1 MKKITYLVIT
11 LLAMAM
17 MPSCGNKVEQEQITR
32 EDSINTELNDSLA
45 TAIAEKDSLMA
56 LMNDISDGMNRL
68 KELQDVVSVSNLSG
82 ETPDRKAQLR
92 SDMELL
98 QKSVAER
105 KKRLEDLEKRLS
117 QSRSYNDEM
126 RKTAILNCDTY
137 GVPADFRTM
146 DAHHLEFGDGTF
158 DLVVSRDVLW
168 NLDDPARV
176 YEEMYR
182 VLRPGGKL
190 IVFDGNFYL
199 YAHDPAYE
207 SMNVERHIEIY
218 HKDEP
223 DCRERLLRVADMA
236 TKLPASKDRR
246 PQWDMNQLV
255 CLGAERVSAVSYPE
269 NRIEITENG
278 KRSYLPFTFAVSGFK
293 G

>member
-1 MKKITYLVIT
+1 
-11 LLAMAM
+11 
-17 MPSCGNKVEQEQITR
+17 
-32 EDSINTELNDSLA
+32 
-45 TAIAEKDSLMA
+45 MA
-56 LMNDISDGMNRL
+56 LTQKEINDRWTKGSENYDRIIHDELESFRVEGWRKLISAQTGDRPGLEVLDCGCGPAFFTIILARAGCRVTGIDAAEGML
-68 KELQDVVSVSNLSG
+68 D
-82 ETPDRKAQLR
+82 KAR
-92 SDMELL
+92 RNVE
-98 QKSVAER
+98 
-105 KKRLEDLEKRLS
+105 
-117 QSRSYNDEM
+117 
-126 RKTAILNCDTY
+126 
-137 GVPADFRTM
+137 
-146 DAHHLEFGDGTF
+146 EFGVDARILEMDCHSLDFPDGSF
-158 DLVVSRDVLW
+158 DAVVSRNVTHALRDH
-168 NLDDPARV
+168 ARV
-176 YEEMYR
+176 YTEWYR

-190 IVFDGNFYL
+190 TVFDGNFYL

>member
-1 MKKITYLVIT
+1 MIETYIEEFRKLWTDRAESYSNTVQSQIEDGSYVRW
-11 LLAMAM
+11 LDEVLRDIPAGRALKVLDVG
-17 MPSCGNKVEQEQITR
+17 CGPGFFSVV
-32 EDSINTELNDSLA
+32 L
-45 TAIAEKDSLMA
+45 
-56 LMNDISDGMNRL
+56 GRL
-68 KELQDVVSVSNLSG
+68 GHRVTGID
-82 ETPDRKAQLR
+82 
-92 SDMELL
+92 
-98 QKSVAER
+98 
-105 KKRLEDLEKRLS
+105 
-117 QSRSYNDEM
+117 YNDEM

-190 IVFDGNFYL
+190 TVFDGNFYL